1 MRILITGAGMVATH
15 AARPLVEAG
24 HEVLL
29 FSSTPRPDFVRRVVG
44 VELPFVAGDVRDAPA
59 VLATVSRFGP
69 DAVVHT
75 AARIG
80 AAAQAD
86 PYVGFEVNVGG
97 TMHVAEAVRRSGVPR
112 LVHASTLGV
121 HDLSQPQPAPLDES
135 FPVGAG
141 DRVYGATKV
150 ACEQLLLA
158 HSRSHGYELAM
169 LRLAG
174 IYGYGHFS
182 GGSGIGREIM
192 GLVEAARDGRT
203 GRLGAGMPD
212 RYELVYAKDVA
223 MAFRGAVV
231 AERLPFHVYNVGS
244 GVLVDREDVVAAMRG
259 CVPGFRYDPEGERRP
274 DAFPRL
280 QPMDLGRSRLDL
292 GYVPAYDLTA
302 GLADLLSE
310 VSRS

>member
-1 MRILITGAGMVATH
+1 MRVLLTGAGMVATH
-15 AARPLVEAG
+15 ASRWLVEAG

-29 FSSTPRPDFVRRVVG
+29 FSTTPRPDFVRRVVG
-44 VELPFVAGDVRDAPA
+44 VDLPFVAGDVRDAAA
-59 VLATVSRFGP
+59 VMAAVSAFGP

-80 AAAQAD
+80 MAAQAD

-97 TMHVAEAVRRSGVPR
+97 TMNVAEAVRQAGVPR

-121 HDLSQPQPAPLDES
+121 HDLSQLQPAPLDES
-135 FPVGAG
+135 FPVGAS
-141 DRVYGATKV
+141 DRMYGATKV

-158 HSRSHGYELAM
+158 HSRAHGYELAM

-182 GGSGIGREIM
+182 GGSGIGREII
-192 GLVEAARDGRT
+192 GLVEAARDGRP

-212 RYELVYAKDVA
+212 RYELVHAKDVA
-223 MAFRGAVV
+223 QAIRGAVL
-231 AERLPFHVYNVGS
+231 AERLPFPTYNVGS
-244 GVLVDREDVVAAMRG
+244 GVLVDRDDIVAAMRRT
-259 CVPGFRYDPEGERRP
+259 VPDFRYDPDAERRP

-280 QPMDLGRSRLDL
+280 QPMDLARSRRDL
-292 GYVPAYDLTA
+292 GYEPAYDLVT
-302 GLADLLSE
+302 GLADLLAD
-310 VSRS
+310 VGRS

>member
-1 MRILITGAGMVATH
+1 MRILLTGAGMVATH
-15 AARPLVEAG
+15 ASRQLVEAG

-29 FSSTPRPDFVRRVVG
+29 FSTTPRPDFVRRVVG
-44 VELPFVAGDVRDAPA
+44 AEVPFVTGDVRDAGA
-59 VLATVSRFGP
+59 VLAAVAALGP

-80 AAAQAD
+80 MAAQAD
-86 PYVGFEVNVGG
+86 PYAGYEVNVGG
-97 TMHVAEAVRRSGVPR
+97 TMNVAEAVRRSGVPR

-141 DRVYGATKV
+141 DRMYGATKV

-158 HSRSHGYELAM
+158 HSRAHGYQLAI

-174 IYGYGHFS
+174 VYGYGHFS
-182 GGSGIGREIM
+182 GGSGIGREII
-192 GLVEAARDGRT
+192 GLVEAARDGRP

-212 RYELVYAKDVA
+212 RYELVHAKDVA
-223 MAFRGAVV
+223 QAIRGAVL
-231 AERLPFHVYNVGS
+231 AERLPFHAYNVGS
-244 GVLVDREDVVAAMRG
+244 GVLVDRDDVVAAMRRS
-259 CVPGFRYDPEGERRP
+259 VPDFRYDPTAGRRP
-274 DAFPRL
+274 DAYERL
-280 QPMDLGRSRLDL
+280 QPMDLDRSRRDL
-292 GYVPAYDLTA
+292 GYEPAYDLAT
-302 GLADLLSE
+302 GLADLLAE

>member
-15 AARPLVEAG
+15 ASRSLVEAG

-29 FSSTPRPDFVRRVVG
+29 FSTTPRPDFVRRVVG
-44 VELPFVAGDVRDAPA
+44 VELPFVAGDVRDAAA
-59 VLATVSRFGP
+59 VLAAVSAFGP
-69 DAVVHT
+69 DVVVHT

-80 AAAQAD
+80 MAAQAD

-97 TMHVAEAVRRSGVPR
+97 TMNVAEAVRRSGVPR

-121 HDLSQPQPAPLDES
+121 HDLSQPQPGPLDES

-141 DRVYGATKV
+141 DRMYGATKV

-158 HSRSHGYELAM
+158 HSRAPGYELAM

-182 GGSGIGREIM
+182 GGSGIGREII
-192 GLVEAARDGRT
+192 GLVEAARDGRP
-203 GRLGAGMPD
+203 GRVGAGMPD

-223 MAFRGAVV
+223 RAIRGAVAAV
-231 AERLPFHVYNVGS
+231 ALPFHAYNVGS
-244 GVLVDREDVVAAMRG
+244 GVLVARDDLAAALRRT
-259 CVPGFRYDPEGERRP
+259 VPGFRFDTGAERRP

-280 QPMDLGRSRLDL
+280 QPMRLDRSRRDL
-292 GYVPAYDLTA
+292 GYEPAYDLAA
-302 GLADLLSE
+302 GLADLLAE
-310 VSRS
+310 VSRT